1 MATRKQPTNQLI
13 HSREELLP
21 EFSQDSVG
29 QPDPVREIL
38 KIRGDIY
45 GSFQDNAV
53 IAQDLKAI
61 LAEGASY
68 SQLSST
74 TKEFLDMTASKLARI
89 VNGQYHSDNFVDI
102 AGYATLVVDAHGS
115 N

>member
-1 MATRKQPTNQLI
+1 MLNQ
-13 HSREELLP
+13 
-21 EFSQDSVG
+21 
-29 QPDPVREIL
+29 
-38 KIRGDIY
+38 RGDIY
-45 GSFQDNAV
+45 GSFQDNAI

-74 TKEFLDMTASKLARI
+74 VKEFLDMTASKLARI

-102 AGYATLVVDAHGS
+102 AGYATLVVDTHERD
-115 N
+115 